1 MKLYILGI
9 YQIDAYS
16 VDEIPKNYFLI
27 KFLSNSPLSHPSKKK
42 IIERNYLLSKVR

>member
-1 MKLYILGI
+1 MKLYTLGI

-16 VDEIPKNYFLI
+16 VDEIPKNYFLM

-42 IIERNYLLSKVR
+42 S